1 MAAEQA
7 VGRETSTDKG
17 NSLTPFTVFAFLFLG
32 CSIEMLQLFYS
43 DLLNL
48 GVFRYFIKNLL
59 FRVLCSYIPQLL

>member
-1 MAAEQA
+1 M
-7 VGRETSTDKG
+7 GRETSTDKG